1 MYSHPIVNGTLA
13 IVTEPVSEQARPFR
27 VLSLDGGGMRG
38 LYTATVLD
46 TLAHHFASRR
56 GIQALDVGKGFDL
69 IVGTSTGGILATA
82 LAHGQPLQRV
92 MDLYRVEGPKIFT
105 DPMPDTAERAKLA
118 RWLWR
123 NKSRAANGN
132 THLRSVLVN
141 FFGEE
146 TLSQLYQRRGVGLCV
161 PSVKAEQQTTKVFK
175 TPHISRLTFDAGYR
189 LVDVC
194 MATSAAPIF
203 LPMVD
208 IADPNSNGQTFVYAD
223 GGLWAN
229 NPVLIGVLEALE
241 MTAVS
246 KRPIQVL
253 SVGTCA
259 APEGEL
265 IKPGEE
271 DFGFVQWRAGTKIV
285 SLSLNAQAA
294 GCVYMA
300 GLLQD
305 RLRELGCSITVT
317 RLPSSS
323 LSADQMRWMR
333 LDAAS
338 PEALRALS
346 QLGSHDGQLAIRMC
360 DGGGT
365 GSSQDCQMLRDI
377 FNNMP
382 QKVQKE

>member
-1 MYSHPIVNGTLA
+1 MADATL
-13 IVTEPVSEQARPFR
+13 ITEQPNPLR

-46 TLAHHFASRR
+46 TLARHFASRR
-56 GIQALDVGKGFDL
+56 GVKALDIGKGFDL
-69 IVGTSTGGILATA
+69 IVGTSTGGILAAA
-82 LAHGQPLQRV
+82 LAHGQPLERV

-105 DPMPDTAERAKLA
+105 DPMPDTADRTKFAC
-118 RWLWR
+118 WLWR
-123 NKSRAANGN
+123 NSHKAANGN
-132 THLRSVLVN
+132 THLRKVLTS
-141 FFGEE
+141 FFGDE
-146 TLSQLYQRRGVGLCV
+146 TLSQLYQRRGVGLCI

-175 TPHISRLTFDAGYR
+175 TPHIGRLTLDVGHR

-208 IADPNSNGQTFVYAD
+208 IADPNVNGQNFVYAD

-229 NPVLIGVLEALE
+229 NPVLIGILEALE
-241 MTAVS
+241 ITATS

-253 SVGTCA
+253 SIGTCA

-265 IKPGEE
+265 IKPGKE
-271 DFGFVQWRAGTKIV
+271 DCGFVQWRAGTKIV
-285 SLSLNAQAA
+285 SLSLNAQAE
-294 GCVYMA
+294 GCAYMA
-300 GLLQD
+300 KLLQD
-305 RLRELGCSITVT
+305 RLRELGCSITVV

-346 QLGSHDGQLAIRMC
+346 QLGSHDGQHAIRMC

-365 GSSQDCQMLRDI
+365 GVSPDGQLLRDV

-382 QKVQKE
+382 QQTQ

>member
-1 MYSHPIVNGTLA
+1 MKPDQTA
-13 IVTEPVSEQARPFR
+13 ATMPFR

-38 LYTATVLD
+38 LYTATVLE
-46 TLAHHFASRR
+46 TLACHFASRR
-56 GIQALDVGKGFDL
+56 GAKALDVGKGFDL

-82 LAHGQPLQRV
+82 IAHGQALTRV
-92 MDLYRVEGPKIFT
+92 MDLYRLEGPMIFT
-105 DPMPDTAERAKLA
+105 DPMPDTAERWKLA
-118 RWLWR
+118 GWLWR
-123 NKSRAANGN
+123 NRRKASNRNDC
-132 THLRSVLVN
+132 LRRVLCG

-146 TLSQLYQRRGVGLCV
+146 TLGRLYQRRGIRLCI
-161 PSVKAEQQTTKVFK
+161 PAVKAEHQTTKVFK
-175 TPHISRLTFDAGYR
+175 TPHASRLTFDAGYR

-203 LPMVD
+203 LPMVNL
-208 IADPNSNGQTFVYAD
+208 ADPGGNGCSFVYAD

-229 NPVLIGVLEALE
+229 NPVLIGILEALE
-241 MTAVS
+241 LTAS
-246 KRPIQVL
+246 TARPIQVL

-265 IKPGEE
+265 IAPGSE

-294 GCVYMA
+294 GCAYMA

-305 RLRELGCSITVT
+305 RLRELGRPITVA

-323 LSADQMRWMR
+323 LSADKMRWMR

-338 PEALRALS
+338 PEAIRALS
-346 QLGSHDGQLAIRMC
+346 QLGSHDGQAAIRMC
-360 DGGGT
+360 DGGGKQA
-365 GSSQDCQMLRDI
+365 GADGQLLQEVFD
-377 FNNMP
+377 NMP
-382 QKVQKE
+382 TQNGQE

>member
-1 MYSHPIVNGTLA
+1 MANATL
-13 IVTEPVSEQARPFR
+13 ITEQANPIR

-46 TLAHHFASRR
+46 TLARHFASRW
-56 GIQALDVGKGFDL
+56 GVKALDIGKGFDL
-69 IVGTSTGGILATA
+69 IVGTSTGGILAAA
-82 LAHGQPLQRV
+82 LAHGQPLERV

-105 DPMPDTAERAKLA
+105 DPMPDTADRMKFAC
-118 RWLWR
+118 WLRRNWR
-123 NKSRAANGN
+123 KASNRN

-146 TLSQLYQRRGVGLCV
+146 TLSQLYHRRSVGLCI

-175 TPHISRLTFDAGYR
+175 TPHIDRLTVDAGYR
-189 LVDVC
+189 IVDVC

-208 IADPNSNGQTFVYAD
+208 IADPNVNGQNFVYAD

-229 NPVLIGVLEALE
+229 NPVLIGILEALE
-241 MTAVS
+241 MTATS

-253 SVGTCA
+253 SIGTCA

-271 DFGFVQWRAGTKIV
+271 DCGFVQWRAGTKIV
-285 SLSLNAQAA
+285 SLSLNAQAE
-294 GCVYMA
+294 GCAYMA
-300 GLLQD
+300 KLLQD
-305 RLRELGCSITVT
+305 RLHELGCSITVV
-317 RLPSSS
+317 RLPSSP
-323 LSADQMRWMR
+323 LSTDQMRWMR

-346 QLGSHDGQLAIRMC
+346 QLGSYDGQYAIRMC

-365 GSSQDCQMLRDI
+365 GSPDGQLIRDV
-377 FNNMP
+377 FSNMP
-382 QKVQKE
+382 QQTQ